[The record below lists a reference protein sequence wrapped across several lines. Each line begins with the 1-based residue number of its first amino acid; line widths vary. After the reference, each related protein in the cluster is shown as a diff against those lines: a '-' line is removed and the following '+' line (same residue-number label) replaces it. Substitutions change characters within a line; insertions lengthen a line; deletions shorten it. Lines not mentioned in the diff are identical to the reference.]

1 MPHRDPRRP
10 IVPDPEDR
18 DATER
23 DRSFRSRRVAG
34 SRPPDRESERAD
46 ARPADEIAWLDDD
59 TSSSDTD
66 AVDAFASDDP
76 RGPGREPLRA
86 GDTSRRPRLDDP
98 ADPTAWAEV
107 TEEWAAETDQGWNES
122 DAPLDVP
129 AVPAVPARRSA
140 SPRRARATTGPERRR
155 TRSRPRPH
163 LTLPAVRM
171 PSVFA
176 NAELMSDQTAVI
188 LLVTNVVS
196 LAAMAI
202 VVGSQ
207 ISSLPPVLPIHL
219 DPAGRPDRWGP
230 PRLLWRLPLLAT
242 MTTLVNLVLAW
253 FLVPLDRFVGRFL
266 LAASLV
272 VHLIA
277 WIAVFDFI

>member
-1 MPHRDPRRP
+1 MSHRDPRRP

-18 DATER
+18 DATDRE
-23 DRSFRSRRVAG
+23 RSFRSRRVAG
-34 SRPPDRESERAD
+34 SRPPDRESERAE

-66 AVDAFASDDP
+66 AVDTFASDDP
-76 RGPGREPLRA
+76 RGLGHEPLRTA
-86 GDTSRRPRLDDP
+86 DTSRRPRLDDP

-107 TEEWAAETDQGWNES
+107 TEEWAAETDQGWDEI

-129 AVPAVPARRSA
+129 AAPTRRPA
-140 SPRRARATTGPERRR
+140 SPRRARATTRLERRR

-163 LTLPAVRM
+163 LTLPSVRM

-176 NAELMSDQTAVI
+176 NAELMSDRTAVI
-188 LLVTNVVS
+188 LLVANIVS

-207 ISSLPPVLPIHL
+207 ISSLPPILPIHL

-230 PRLLWRLPLLAT
+230 PRLLWRLPLLAA
-242 MTTLVNLVLAW
+242 MTTLINLVLAW